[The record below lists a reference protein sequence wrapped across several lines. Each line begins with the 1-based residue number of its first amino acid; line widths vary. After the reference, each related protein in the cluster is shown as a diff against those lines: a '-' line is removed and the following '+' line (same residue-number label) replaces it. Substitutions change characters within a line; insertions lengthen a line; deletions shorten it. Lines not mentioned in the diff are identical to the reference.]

1 MHKKDRDEKNNALGE
16 NPEALFCSA
25 RKAQAKL
32 TCLYANLAP
41 LAVKLLETYLFNSF
55 SKGFKI
61 ILSHRQ
67 RNCLK

>member
-1 MHKKDRDEKNNALGE
+1 MHKKDRDEKIMPWEKILRHY
-16 NPEALFCSA
+16 FVCA